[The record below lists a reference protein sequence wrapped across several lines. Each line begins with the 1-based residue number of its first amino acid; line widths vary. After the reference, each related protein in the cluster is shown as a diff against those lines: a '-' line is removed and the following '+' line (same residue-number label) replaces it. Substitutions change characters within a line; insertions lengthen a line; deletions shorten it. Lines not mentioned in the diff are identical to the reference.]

1 MAHRDVQEHI
11 EGWFKKGFGA
21 VRKALRR
28 VRQAQN
34 QVEDAVV
41 RGLRRALHWA
51 RRKPAYRPMPVD
63 LLGRRK

>member
-1 MAHRDVQEHI
+1 
-11 EGWFKKGFGA
+11 
-21 VRKALRR
+21 
-28 VRQAQN
+28 
-34 QVEDAVV
+34 V